1 KNHLNYTLDYLRKH
15 VAPEKQ
21 EMIDVTE
28 DRCFV
33 GFDAYQKLIDLKDV
47 DLVLL
52 AAPPGFR
59 PQHIQAAV
67 AAGKH
72 IFAEKP
78 VAVDAPGVR
87 AVMKACDEAKAKKL
101 SLVSGLCYRYDYAM
115 RETIKRVHDGAIGDV

>member
-1 KNHLNYTLDYLRKH
+1 GPNVKLVAIADVFKDHLDYTRDYLKKRLPDKIE
-15 VAPEKQ
+15 VPDE
-21 EMIDVTE
+21 
-28 DRCFV
+28 RCYV
-33 GFDAYQKLIDLKDV
+33 GCDAYQKLLDSKEV

-115 RETIKRVHDGAIGDV
+115 RET